1 MKNSERRWRGQ
12 RGMTLLETMIAL
24 SLFALTAA
32 TMSQF
37 LVAQIRH
44 ASNNNLQTRAY
55 SLAEEAL
62 EDMRAQRFNDMAS
75 SSKQVTDGAM
85 NYTVATTVDND
96 TPSDGL
102 KSINVNVSWKDP
114 GGSRNVLVS
123 TIYTEVRRF

>member
-75 SSKQVTDGAM
+75 SSKLVTDGAM

>member
-12 RGMTLLETMIAL
+12 RGMTVLETMIAL

-75 SSKQVTDGAM
+75 SSKLVTDGAM

>member
-75 SSKQVTDGAM
+75 SSKLVTDGAM
-85 NYTVATTVDND
+85 NYTVATTVNND